1 MNINPYLFFDGN
13 CREAFEFYARCL
25 GVEVKAML
33 SMSDGPGSEQVPA
46 DKRDLIMHACIAV
59 GDDLLMASDWGC
71 GMDSPPFE
79 APRGFSVSLNVDSV
93 AEAERV
99 YTALAEGGRA
109 NMPLDKTFFAERFG
123 MLTDRFGVPW
133 MVNCEKDG

>member
-1 MNINPYLFFDGN
+1 
-13 CREAFEFYARCL
+13 
-25 GVEVKAML
+25 
-33 SMSDGPGSEQVPA
+33 QVPA

-59 GDDLLMASDWGC
+59 GDDVLMASDWGC
-71 GMDSPPFE
+71 GSDSPPFE

-109 NMPLDKTFFAERFG
+109 NMPLNKTFFAERFG

-133 MVNCEKDG
+133 MVNCEKGG